1 MQLYSNH
8 VARLALLVLLAQPK
22 PVAMRDVALKGVIDP
37 ETRALAGTVV
47 AVIGMPI
54 GRVSITGQLRA
65 RIACDGTF
73 IGTVSY
79 SRIVRIFAAL
89 KRTDLVTQLDGSIVD
104 TLQVTQA
111 QSSPMLGSSVVQP
124 AAVELSFVD
133 PPVTATFASDAP
145 CKQLSADTVQGKAV
159 VERTELRGALALA
172 ADSVHFAG
180 PAWSVGDSTYHSVVR
195 VTRADRVIALR
206 INLYERGHS
215 RRP

>member
-22 PVAMRDVALKGVIDP
+22 SVAMRDVALKGVIDP
-37 ETRALAGTVV
+37 QTRALAGTVV

-54 GRVSITGQLRA
+54 SRVSITGQLRA

-73 IGTVSY
+73 TGTVSY
-79 SRIVRIFAAL
+79 SRTVRIFAAL

-124 AAVELSFVD
+124 AAIELSFALLRAEPLCRVEQPCEGQEDQHPGMFSDTGRDCRWSFD
-133 PPVTATFASDAP
+133 PGPEQHNDAIPCIHGSPKRATS
-145 CKQLSADTVQGKAV
+145 
-159 VERTELRGALALA
+159 
-172 ADSVHFAG
+172 
-180 PAWSVGDSTYHSVVR
+180 
-195 VTRADRVIALR
+195 
-206 INLYERGHS
+206 S
-215 RRP
+215 RN